1 MGYELRKHS
10 YSLLIASSLAL
21 AILWLLSQENGPV
34 QTLLQIA
41 LLLAFAATLGGQ
53 AKKLHQPAVLG
64 EILGGIILGP
74 TVFGALAP
82 GAHSELFPAAGEPAE
97 MLHAI
102 TYLGL
107 IAFVFIAGL
116 QVDLRSL
123 GRQKKSTL
131 LTSILG
137 ILLPFSFGFGMVM
150 LLPAF
155 WGTAQGD
162 LRVFALFMGTAL
174 SISALPVIARILMDL
189 DLMNE
194 ELGMIIVG
202 AATCD
207 DVVGWSLF
215 ALILSS
221 LDTGISLSI
230 NLGLT
235 LGVFGLTAGVI
246 YLANSDRS
254 RQMPFIWGWIVDI
267 IAVSML
273 VASIASEFMG
283 AHGIFGAFLAGVI
296 LSQRPARRDF
306 ILKAAYGPV
315 MTILA
320 PIYFASIGLK
330 ANFAGDFVLAIALL
344 VFLAACAG
352 KIIGAS
358 LGAWL
363 GGIGGRGALTI
374 GFGLNARGAM
384 EIVLASA
391 ALDYS
396 LIDKRIFVALVIM
409 ALATTIISG
418 AMIQRLMHGR
428 ADPNRISDDAL
439 PHQFHPSRLGTRQ

>member
-1 MGYELRKHS
+1 MRYDLSGHRN
-10 YSLLIASSLAL
+10 SLLIASSLAL
-21 AILWLLSQENGPV
+21 SLLWLLGPASAPA
-34 QTLLQIA
+34 QFLLQIA
-41 LLLAFAATLGGQ
+41 LLLTFAAMLGGL
-53 AKKLHQPAVLG
+53 AKKLHHPAVLG

-74 TVFGALAP
+74 TVFGTLAP
-82 GAHSELFPAAGEPAE
+82 GIHSELFSATGESAE
-97 MLHAI
+97 ILHAVA
-102 TYLGL
+102 YLGL
-107 IAFVFIAGL
+107 IAFVFVAGL
-116 QVDLRSL
+116 EVDLSSMKQQR
-123 GRQKKSTL
+123 KSTL

-137 ILLPFSFGFGMVM
+137 ILLPFFLGFGMVM

-162 LRVFALFMGTAL
+162 IRIFALFMGTAL

-189 DLMNE
+189 DLMKE
-194 ELGMIIVG
+194 KLGMIIIG

-207 DVVGWSLF
+207 DIVGWSLF

-221 LDTGISLSI
+221 IDNGIGLAV
-230 NLGLT
+230 NLGMTVGL
-235 LGVFGLTAGVI
+235 FGLTAFII
-246 YLANSDRS
+246 YLTTNSDRS
-254 RQMPFIWGWIVDI
+254 RQMPSFWGWIVDL

-296 LSQRPARRDF
+296 LSQRQARRDL

-320 PIYFASIGLK
+320 PVYFASIGLK
-330 ANFAGDFVLAIALL
+330 ADFAGDFVLSIVLL

-363 GGIGGRGALTI
+363 GGIGGRDALAV

-391 ALDYS
+391 ALDYG
-396 LIDKRIFVALVIM
+396 LINKQIFVALVIM
-409 ALATTIISG
+409 ALATTMIG
-418 AMIQRLMHGR
+418 GTMIQRLITKKSAKRVKGLSWQ
-428 ADPNRISDDAL
+428 ASPT
-439 PHQFHPSRLGTRQ
+439 SRSL

>member
-1 MGYELRKHS
+1 MDYELRKHS

-21 AILWLLSQENGPV
+21 ALLWLLGPASALV
-34 QTLLQIA
+34 LPLLQIA
-41 LLLAFAATLGGQ
+41 LLLTFAAMLGGL

-74 TVFGALAP
+74 TVFGTLAP
-82 GAHSELFPAAGEPAE
+82 GTHSGLFPAAGESAE
-97 MLHAI
+97 MLHVVA
-102 TYLGL
+102 YLGL

-116 QVDLRSL
+116 EVDQRSMKL
-123 GRQKKSTL
+123 QKKSTL
-131 LTSILG
+131 MTSIFG

-155 WGTAQGD
+155 WGTASGD
-162 LRVFALFMGTAL
+162 IRIFALFMGTAL

-189 DLMNE
+189 DLMKE
-194 ELGMIIVG
+194 KLGMIIIG

-207 DVVGWSLF
+207 DMVGWSLF

-221 LDTGISLSI
+221 LDTGIGLAI
-230 NLGLT
+230 NLGMTVGL
-235 LGVFGLTAGVI
+235 FGITAFII
-246 YLANSDRS
+246 YLTTNSDKS
-254 RQMPFIWGWIVDI
+254 RQLPLFRGWIVDL

-273 VASIASEFMG
+273 VASVASEFMG

-296 LSQRPARRDF
+296 LSQRLARRDL
-306 ILKAAYGPV
+306 ILKKAYVPV

-320 PIYFASIGLK
+320 PVYFASIGLK
-330 ANFAGDFVLAIALL
+330 ADFAGDFVLSIVLL

-363 GGIGGRGALTI
+363 GGIGGRDALAV

-391 ALDYS
+391 ALDYG
-396 LIDKRIFVALVIM
+396 LINRQIFVALVIM
-409 ALATTIISG
+409 ALATTMISG
-418 AMIQRLMHGR
+418 TMIRRLITKKSAKR
-428 ADPNRISDDAL
+428 AEGICWQASPTCRG
-439 PHQFHPSRLGTRQ
+439 F